1 MRLVED
7 FDTNNVVWGKG
18 YGSKNLKFGLLRI
31 EMTISFSN
39 SFFPKKSIREPI
51 KLKRLGATN
60 RYCCPI

>member
-18 YGSKNLKFGLLRI
+18 YGSKNLKLGLLRI

-39 SFFPKKSIREPI
+39 SFFQRNQLESQ
-51 KLKRLGATN
+51 LSLSD
-60 RYCCPI
+60 